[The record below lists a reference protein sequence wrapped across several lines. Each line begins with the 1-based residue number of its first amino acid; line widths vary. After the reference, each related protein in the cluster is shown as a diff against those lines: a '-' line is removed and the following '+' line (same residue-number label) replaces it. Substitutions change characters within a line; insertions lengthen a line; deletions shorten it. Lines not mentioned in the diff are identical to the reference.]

1 MDDKLSRYLNDHLA
15 GSAGAV
21 DLIEAIAKAC
31 EEDEDIGFYREL
43 GRKVEQDRK
52 VLHELILATGKKSSR
67 VLETAG
73 KITAKAGRLKLMWE
87 GLEPGDLGLFEAL
100 EMLVL
105 GIQGKRI
112 LWVVLRELQP
122 WTPEWEDI
130 DFAALEAEAI
140 AQRDAVEERRVTA
153 AMDALLSPER
163 RAAKLP
169 EMETQVLSSR

>member
-1 MDDKLSRYLNDHLA
+1 MDDKLNRYLNDHLA

-21 DLIEAIAKAC
+21 DLIESIAKCC
-31 EEDEDIGFYREL
+31 EEGEDMSFYKEL
-43 GRKVEQDRK
+43 GHKVEQDRK
-52 VLHELILATGKKSSR
+52 ILHELILATGKKSSG
-67 VLETAG
+67 VLEAAG
-73 KITAKAGRLKLMWE
+73 KMTAKAGRLKLKWE
-87 GLEPGDLGLFEAL
+87 GLEPGELGLFEAL

-140 AQRDAVEERRVTA
+140 AQRDAVEERRVSA
-153 AMDALLSPER
+153 AMDALLSAER
-163 RAAKLP
+163 RAKKLA
-169 EMETQVLSSR
+169 ERETQVLPRL